1 MRDIYRRVFCEYMDM
16 DDRDTRNTL
25 CTIDEADQTNVV
37 LTLTQKLY
45 ETVVN
50 KNLDIDF
57 GTIPES
63 KGDITAVDQ
72 YPTIIK
78 TVKLIEN
85 LLKQFKQPYTTIDEV
100 SKAIDYLELN
110 KDLFRRGFAMKSNI
124 IEMTY
129 NTAVLNIVGTLS
141 YMVTTMVHFIS
152 QPGKVGYE
160 IMLDKRG
167 IARTKESLVYLNLTS
182 MNNAFKA
189 GEIKAAFTPI
199 IRNKAKGF
207 AGIGLG
213 AIAMAGAG
221 AAVLLNIL
229 PILRELTYFYYAS
242 NTRISQY
249 FDLQADLLEM
259 NAQAI
264 RAGEVNSLEDKKIVA
279 QKQEA
284 IARRFRKVADFFE
297 VNSSTAE
304 KDSTEEMKKAHTE
317 YKVNDVV
324 DSQPD
329 SAGESLF

>member
-16 DDRDTRNTL
+16 DDRETRNIL
-25 CTIDEADQTNVV
+25 CTIDEADQSNVV
-37 LTLTQKLY
+37 LSLTQKLY
-45 ETVVN
+45 DTIVN
-50 KNLDIDF
+50 RNLDIDF

-63 KGDITAVDQ
+63 KGYSTAIDQ

-78 TVKLIEN
+78 TVKLIEG
-85 LLKQFKQPYTTIDEV
+85 LLKQYRQPYTTIDEV

-129 NTAVLNIVGTLS
+129 NTAVLNIIGTLN

-152 QPGKVGYE
+152 QPGKIGYE

-167 IARTKESLVYLNLTS
+167 IARTKESLVYTNLVS
-182 MNNAFKA
+182 MNNSFKA

-199 IRNKAKGF
+199 IKNKAKGF

-213 AIAMAGAG
+213 AIAMAGAA

-264 RAGEVNSLEDKKIVA
+264 RAGEVSSLEDKKIVA
-279 QKQEA
+279 QRQEA
-284 IARRFRKVADFFE
+284 IARRFRQAADFFE
-297 VNSSTAE
+297 DNTRASE
-304 KDSTEEMKKAHTE
+304 KNVTKEMKDDNVR

-324 DSQPD
+324 EAQPD
-329 SAGESLF
+329 SASNSLF

>member
-16 DDRDTRNTL
+16 DDRETRNML

-45 ETVVN
+45 NTIVN

-78 TVKLIEN
+78 TVKLIED
-85 LLKQFKQPYTTIDEV
+85 LLKHYKQPYTTIDEV

-124 IEMTY
+124 IEITY
-129 NTAVLNIVGTLS
+129 NTAVLNIIGTLS

-152 QPGKVGYE
+152 QPGKIGYE

-167 IARTKESLVYLNLTS
+167 IARTKESLVYSNLTS
-182 MNNAFKA
+182 MNNAFKT

-199 IRNKAKGF
+199 IHNKARGF

-229 PILRELTYFYYAS
+229 PILRELTYFYYAA

-297 VNSSTAE
+297 VNGRTAE
-304 KDSTEEMKKAHTE
+304 KDSTKEMKKDNVK

-329 SAGESLF
+329 SAGGSLF

>member
-16 DDRDTRNTL
+16 DDRKTRNTL

-45 ETVVN
+45 NTIVN

-78 TVKLIEN
+78 TVKLIED
-85 LLKQFKQPYTTIDEV
+85 LLKHYKQPYTTIDEV

-110 KDLFRRGFAMKSNI
+110 KDLFRRGFAMKSSI
-124 IEMTY
+124 IEITY
-129 NTAVLNIVGTLS
+129 NTAVLNIIGTLS

-152 QPGKVGYE
+152 QPGKIGYE
-160 IMLDKRG
+160 IMLDKHG
-167 IARTKESLVYLNLTS
+167 IARTKESLVYSNLTS
-182 MNNAFKA
+182 MNNAFKT

-199 IRNKAKGF
+199 IRNKARGF

-213 AIAMAGAG
+213 TIAMAGAG

-229 PILRELTYFYYAS
+229 PILRELTYFYYAAD
-242 NTRISQY
+242 TRISQY

-279 QKQEA
+279 QRQEA

-297 VNSSTAE
+297 VNGRTAE
-304 KDSTEEMKKAHTE
+304 KDSTKEMKKDNVK

>member
-16 DDRDTRNTL
+16 DDRETRNTL

-45 ETVVN
+45 NTIVN

-78 TVKLIEN
+78 TVKLIED
-85 LLKQFKQPYTTIDEV
+85 LLKHYKQPYTTIDEV

-110 KDLFRRGFAMKSNI
+110 KDLFRRGFAIKSNI
-124 IEMTY
+124 IEITY
-129 NTAVLNIVGTLS
+129 NTAILNIIGTLS

-152 QPGKVGYE
+152 QPGKIGYE

-167 IARTKESLVYLNLTS
+167 IARTKESLVYSNLTS
-182 MNNAFKA
+182 MNNAFKT

-199 IRNKAKGF
+199 IRNKARGF

-213 AIAMAGAG
+213 TIAMAGAG

-229 PILRELTYFYYAS
+229 PILRELTYFYYAAD
-242 NTRISQY
+242 TRISQY

-279 QKQEA
+279 QRQEA

-297 VNSSTAE
+297 VNGRTAE
-304 KDSTEEMKKAHTE
+304 KDSTKEMKKDNVK

-329 SAGESLF
+329 SAGGSLF

>member
-16 DDRDTRNTL
+16 NDRETRNTL
-25 CTIDEADQTNVV
+25 CMIDESDQTNVI
-37 LTLTQKLY
+37 LSLTQKLY

-63 KGDITAVDQ
+63 KGDITAIDQ

-78 TVKLIEN
+78 TVDLIRD
-85 LLKQFKQPYTTIDEV
+85 LLKRYKQPYTTIDEV
-100 SKAIDYLELN
+100 SNAIDYLEIN

-124 IEMTY
+124 IDMTY
-129 NTAVLNIVGTLS
+129 NTAVLNSVGTLS
-141 YMVTTMVHFIS
+141 YMVTTMVHFIA

-167 IARTKESLVYLNLTS
+167 IARTKESLVYSNLTS
-182 MNNAFKA
+182 MNNAFKT

-199 IRNKAKGF
+199 IRNKARGF

-213 AIAMAGAG
+213 TIAMAGAG

-229 PILRELTYFYYAS
+229 PILRELTYFYYAAD
-242 NTRISQY
+242 TRISQY

-279 QKQEA
+279 QRQEA

-297 VNSSTAE
+297 VNGRTAE
-304 KDSTEEMKKAHTE
+304 KDSTKEMKKDNVK

>member
-16 DDRDTRNTL
+16 DDRETRNTL

-45 ETVVN
+45 ETIVN

-78 TVKLIEN
+78 TVKLIED
-85 LLKQFKQPYTTIDEV
+85 LLKHYKQPYTTIDEV

-129 NTAVLNIVGTLS
+129 NTAVLNIIGTLS

-152 QPGKVGYE
+152 QPGKIGYE

-167 IARTKESLVYLNLTS
+167 IARTKESLVYSNLTS
-182 MNNAFKA
+182 MNNAFKT

-199 IRNKAKGF
+199 IRNKARGF

-213 AIAMAGAG
+213 TIAMAGAG

-229 PILRELTYFYYAS
+229 PILRE
-242 NTRISQY
+242 
-249 FDLQADLLEM
+249 
-259 NAQAI
+259 
-264 RAGEVNSLEDKKIVA
+264 
-279 QKQEA
+279 
-284 IARRFRKVADFFE
+284 
-297 VNSSTAE
+297 
-304 KDSTEEMKKAHTE
+304 
-317 YKVNDVV
+317 
-324 DSQPD
+324 
-329 SAGESLF
+329 

>member
-16 DDRDTRNTL
+16 DDRETRNTL
-25 CTIDEADQTNVV
+25 CMIDEADQTNVV
-37 LTLTQKLY
+37 LSLTQKLY

-63 KGDITAVDQ
+63 KGDITAIDQ

-78 TVKLIEN
+78 TVNLIRD
-85 LLKQFKQPYTTIDEV
+85 LLKQYKQPYTTIDEV

-167 IARTKESLVYLNLTS
+167 IARTKESLVYSNLTS

-259 NAQAI
+259 NAQAV
-264 RAGEVNSLEDKKIVA
+264 RAGEVNSLEDKRIVA

-284 IARRFRKVADFFE
+284 IARRFRQAADFFE
-297 VNSSTAE
+297 VNGRTAE
-304 KDSTEEMKKAHTE
+304 KDSTKAMKQDNVK

-329 SAGESLF
+329 SAGGSLF

>member
-16 DDRDTRNTL
+16 DDRETRNTL

-45 ETVVN
+45 NTIVN

-78 TVKLIEN
+78 TVKLIED
-85 LLKQFKQPYTTIDEV
+85 LLKHYKQPYTTIDEV

-110 KDLFRRGFAMKSNI
+110 KDLFRRGFAIKSNI
-124 IEMTY
+124 IEITY
-129 NTAVLNIVGTLS
+129 NTAVLNIIGTLS

-152 QPGKVGYE
+152 QPGKIGYE

-167 IARTKESLVYLNLTS
+167 IARTKESLVYSNLTS
-182 MNNAFKA
+182 MNNVFKT

-199 IRNKAKGF
+199 IRNKARGF

-229 PILRELTYFYYAS
+229 PILRELTYFYYAAD
-242 NTRISQY
+242 TRISQY

-279 QKQEA
+279 QRQEA

-297 VNSSTAE
+297 VNGRTAE
-304 KDSTEEMKKAHTE
+304 KDSTKEMKKDNVK

-329 SAGESLF
+329 SAGGSLF

>member
-1 MRDIYRRVFCEYMDM
+1 M
-16 DDRDTRNTL
+16 DDRETRNTL

-45 ETVVN
+45 NTIVN

-85 LLKQFKQPYTTIDEV
+85 LLRHYKQPYTTIDEV
-100 SKAIDYLELN
+100 SKAIDYLEIN

-129 NTAVLNIVGTLS
+129 NTAVLNIIGTLS

-152 QPGKVGYE
+152 QPGKIGYE

-167 IARTKESLVYLNLTS
+167 IARTKESLVYSNLTS
-182 MNNAFKA
+182 MNNAFKT

-199 IRNKAKGF
+199 IRNKARGF

-213 AIAMAGAG
+213 TIAMAGAG

-229 PILRELTYFYYAS
+229 PILRELTYFYYAAD
-242 NTRISQY
+242 TRISQY

-279 QKQEA
+279 QRQEA

-297 VNSSTAE
+297 VNGRTAE
-304 KDSTEEMKKAHTE
+304 KDSTKEMKKDNVK

>member
-16 DDRDTRNTL
+16 DDRETRNTL

-45 ETVVN
+45 NTIVN

-85 LLKQFKQPYTTIDEV
+85 LLRHYKQPYTTIDEV
-100 SKAIDYLELN
+100 SKAIDYLEIN

-129 NTAVLNIVGTLS
+129 NTAVLNIIGTLS

-152 QPGKVGYE
+152 QPGKIGYE

-167 IARTKESLVYLNLTS
+167 IARTKESLVYSNLTS
-182 MNNAFKA
+182 MNNAFKT

-199 IRNKAKGF
+199 IRNKARGF

-213 AIAMAGAG
+213 TIAMAGAG

-229 PILRELTYFYYAS
+229 PILRELTYFYYAAD
-242 NTRISQY
+242 TRISQY

-279 QKQEA
+279 QRQEA

-297 VNSSTAE
+297 VNGRTAE
-304 KDSTEEMKKAHTE
+304 KDSTKEMKKDNVK

>member
-16 DDRDTRNTL
+16 DDRETRNTL

-45 ETVVN
+45 ETIVN

-78 TVKLIEN
+78 TVKLIED
-85 LLKQFKQPYTTIDEV
+85 LLRHYKQPYTTIDEV
-100 SKAIDYLELN
+100 SKAIDYLEIN

-129 NTAVLNIVGTLS
+129 NTAVLNIIGTLS

-152 QPGKVGYE
+152 QPGKIGYE

-167 IARTKESLVYLNLTS
+167 IARTKESLVYSNLTS
-182 MNNAFKA
+182 MNNAFKT

-199 IRNKAKGF
+199 IRNKARGF

-213 AIAMAGAG
+213 TIVMAGAG

-229 PILRELTYFYYAS
+229 PILRELTYFYYAAD
-242 NTRISQY
+242 TRISQY

-279 QKQEA
+279 QRQEA

-297 VNSSTAE
+297 VNGRTAE
-304 KDSTEEMKKAHTE
+304 KDSTKEMKKDNVK